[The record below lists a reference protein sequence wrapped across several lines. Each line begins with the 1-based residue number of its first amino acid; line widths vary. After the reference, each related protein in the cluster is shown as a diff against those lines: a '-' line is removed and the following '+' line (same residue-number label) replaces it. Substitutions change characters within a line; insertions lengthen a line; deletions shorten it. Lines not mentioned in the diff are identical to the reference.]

1 MCVVSTPAQL
11 AKVLEVR
18 DRCPALSRVISLEPL
33 EREEEWL
40 LTARH
45 RWSAAARR
53 AARPGAVEERRR
65 AIDPE
70 STATILY
77 TSGTTGRPNT
87 LLSHRNLVSN
97 AIDSLESLA
106 ITSTDLHLS
115 WLPSPTASSA

>member
-1 MCVVSTPAQL
+1 M
-11 AKVLEVR
+11 
-18 DRCPALSRVISLEPL
+18 ISLEPV

-45 RWSAAARR
+45 LVERGREAR

-77 TSGTTGRPNT
+77 TSGTTGRPKGVM
-87 LLSHRNLVSN
+87 LSHRNLVSN
-97 AIDSLESLA
+97 TIDSLESLA
-106 ITSTDLHLS
+106 ITSSGPPPLVAAA
-115 WLPSPTASSA
+115 LPQLRAPGRATTS